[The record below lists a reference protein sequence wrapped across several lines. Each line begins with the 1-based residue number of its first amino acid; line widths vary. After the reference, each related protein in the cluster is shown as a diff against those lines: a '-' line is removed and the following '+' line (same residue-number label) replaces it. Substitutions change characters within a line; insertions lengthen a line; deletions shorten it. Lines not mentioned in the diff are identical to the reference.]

1 MGLSDPRT
9 LIHRDLADML
19 RQIEQGKFG
28 RQPTEPR
35 MGIRVNQT
43 IRIAS

>member
-19 RQIEQGKFG
+19 SQIDQGKFG
-28 RQPTEPR
+28 MTSPEPR

>member
-9 LIHRDLADML
+9 LIQRDLAELL
-19 RQIEQGKFG
+19 RQ
-28 RQPTEPR
+28 

>member
-19 RQIEQGKFG
+19 RQIDQGKFG
-28 RQPTEPR
+28 MTYPEPH